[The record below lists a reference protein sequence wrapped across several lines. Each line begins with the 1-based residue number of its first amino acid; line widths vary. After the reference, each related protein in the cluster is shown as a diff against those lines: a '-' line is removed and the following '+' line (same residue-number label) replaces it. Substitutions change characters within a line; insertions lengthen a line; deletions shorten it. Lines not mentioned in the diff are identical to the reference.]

1 MKTNITRSIGGLV
14 AGATTL
20 SIAGAALGAGGE
32 SIDTASQI
40 AELKAANAALAAKVE
55 KLERGA
61 NGEEWLTEQRASEI
75 RAIVSDVLAD
85 ASVRD
90 SLQASGATAGWNKD
104 QGGFF
109 MASPSGDF
117 KLNLRGQVQV
127 RWAYNNRDNSGLGA
141 TAAKEGNWG
150 FENRRTK
157 LTFTGFVIDP
167 SWTYEVKLVANRAT
181 GTVTGAT
188 YSANNIVGSVEEIFV
203 QKDFGNGM
211 MLRAGQF
218 KAPFIREELVSS
230 ASQLTVERSLV
241 NDVFSTKFAQGL
253 QAEFGGRAGE
263 QWRATVF
270 YGDGLRA
277 NASSVPSSATA
288 NAGGYSGSY
297 TTSFNQNTTNWA
309 FAGRVEYLGAGNWRQ
324 MRDLNSYIGDDKG
337 WMIGL
342 GAMGQSLRPSNEGTQ
357 TASTTDSMWGV
368 TADLT
373 VHLGGATFYAAGIY
387 RDVQLAGNV
396 ATRGGGTSDSMGQ
409 WGAVVQGGYFL
420 NSEIELFARY
430 EIGSTDTDKFRVAE
444 PGVEL
449 ESNGIVTVGLNYFI
463 GGTKDIKWSSDVGF
477 AMAPIGDFNS
487 SGADWLSDGSSTTG
501 NGFTND
507 GQWVLRSQI
516 QITF

>member
-263 QWRATVF
+263 QWRA
-270 YGDGLRA
+270 GPWPA
-277 NASSVPSSATA
+277 ASSISAPATGARGATSTATSATTR
-288 NAGGYSGSY
+288 AG
-297 TTSFNQNTTNWA
+297 
-309 FAGRVEYLGAGNWRQ
+309 
-324 MRDLNSYIGDDKG
+324 
-337 WMIGL
+337 
-342 GAMGQSLRPSNEGTQ
+342 
-357 TASTTDSMWGV
+357 
-368 TADLT
+368 
-373 VHLGGATFYAAGIY
+373 
-387 RDVQLAGNV
+387 
-396 ATRGGGTSDSMGQ
+396 
-409 WGAVVQGGYFL
+409 
-420 NSEIELFARY
+420 
-430 EIGSTDTDKFRVAE
+430 
-444 PGVEL
+444 
-449 ESNGIVTVGLNYFI
+449 
-463 GGTKDIKWSSDVGF
+463 
-477 AMAPIGDFNS
+477 
-487 SGADWLSDGSSTTG
+487 
-501 NGFTND
+501 
-507 GQWVLRSQI
+507 
-516 QITF
+516 